1 MRGLT
6 APVHSM
12 NGSPP
17 AVKNELSRPASI
29 PVDLTLWTLEL
40 LLGFGVECPIGFQ
53 AALYRYPGHPRH
65 PSNKRGENA
74 GVSLP
79 TTFGRNPPGLPQE
92 QRKGFG
98 GMDASRLAIKLQ
110 GA

>member
-1 MRGLT
+1 
-6 APVHSM
+6 M